1 LQPSGI
7 EIFDPANVPQQFVE
21 LLLKLK
27 VPYDIFIAD
36 AGLLGPHDAQ
46 PFAVTALGF
55 PASDGR
61 QAPSAK
67 TGAREKE
74 TDWVKYWRKIA
85 EGARQI
91 IAPCAHAEAFAAG
104 ILPGRP
110 IKMIACPAEKP
121 AQNLRKV
128 QKSDSTHLAFVPI
141 RSCAHEQWLMSAIAR
156 KFIGL
161 RPDLTFTVL
170 GTSLDDMGLMH
181 SGNVFV
187 TGPVNVEE
195 LPNLLTALSA
205 SHLFVCTTRPLF
217 GHPILNAAHSSS
229 LPTAYFDW
237 SKGRI
242 KPKKRDLAIDPNASL
257 DDIIDALSRWMPT
270 P

>member
-1 LQPSGI
+1 
-7 EIFDPANVPQQFVE
+7 
-21 LLLKLK
+21 
-27 VPYDIFIAD
+27 
-36 AGLLGPHDAQ
+36 
-46 PFAVTALGF
+46 
-55 PASDGR
+55 
-61 QAPSAK
+61 
-67 TGAREKE
+67 
-74 TDWVKYWRKIA
+74 
-85 EGARQI
+85 
-91 IAPCAHAEAFAAG
+91 
-104 ILPGRP
+104 
-110 IKMIACPAEKP
+110 
-121 AQNLRKV
+121 
-128 QKSDSTHLAFVPI
+128 
-141 RSCAHEQWLMSAIAR
+141 MSAIAR

-161 RPDLTFTVL
+161 RPDLAFTVL

-195 LPNLLTALSA
+195 LPHLLTALSV

-242 KPKKRDLAIDPNASL
+242 KPKKRDMAIDPNASH
-257 DDIIDALSRWMPT
+257 DDVIDALSRWMPT